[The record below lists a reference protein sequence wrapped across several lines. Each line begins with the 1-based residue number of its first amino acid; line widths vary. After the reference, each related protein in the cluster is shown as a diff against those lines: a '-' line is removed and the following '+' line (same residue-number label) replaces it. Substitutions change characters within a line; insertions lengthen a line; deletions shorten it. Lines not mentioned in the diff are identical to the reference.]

1 VGLFYDILLEEEK
14 KPEPVASSGG
24 IFDDILAEPET
35 GPDLVREDTVTQTPV
50 REETVGQ
57 ARTQAEEKPSGL
69 FDDIVSDQQPQSS
82 TPDLVPDEKLTPS
95 QSAVARESLGRFAK
109 GALVTGPA
117 AIART
122 YGLVES
128 AAGIPIQGEPYNF
141 ESTAGARI
149 ARGLEQAGERLY
161 PTIPEAQG
169 SFIPEVAGGLGQVS
183 TIVAGG
189 PIARAAGIPASV
201 APRAVAAGTGV
212 VLGAGEGAQRASQAG
227 AKPEEILTAGFLNGV
242 TGLSEV
248 FPAEKWI
255 EKIDKATAGKF
266 SRDVRRYFIEAGVE
280 AGTEAL
286 QEAFQTTMGNLIA
299 KGQYRPEQD
308 VLEGAG
314 KAALVGGTVGAI
326 ASGVIGGFGLSQA
339 RRNQDVATTEPQAES
354 IQPDARMQA
363 ESIQPDVRPQ
373 AEVQPEV
380 QAQPQQEGLQPFTEF
395 QRPEEQAPRSGI
407 ETKVSDKDGNPLT
420 VFHGTTQRFDKFKD
434 GRIWFS
440 ADRNFAEIY
449 KQDQP
454 DGDVKELNVVIKNPK
469 TFSSDNV
476 GRSQWVETTDA
487 GLKRDG
493 FDGVLFLKPD
503 GSIDDGYAF
512 KGDQILIREPKKPAL
527 ESPAAQE
534 RVTSQEITQPALT
547 SFESPKDL
555 ERAFSDIGEGHRRFA
570 SRLSTMIT
578 FDAMT
583 PEARDLILATI
594 YDNNVNDEYL
604 QQIEV
609 GPLTRGARPAGRGGV
624 VTQPVQGKPD
634 AITGQVTSKG
644 NKPFLGI
651 RQGARLTSI
660 KDRDFEFLDIFWH
673 EYGHAGYY
681 SLLTS
686 DQKKL
691 VSSEY
696 KKTTRKGRSEF
707 FLKGT
712 ARGLDRYAD
721 YYAKN
726 ESEWFAQSFSEWVIT
741 EKTSQTKLVPLFE
754 KILQRLKNVF
764 EKLFQRKNIES
775 LSDIYEY
782 ILKGEAYGKKPLWS
796 RWDMSRNPTDYDRP
810 IKRIDRNFIKVQ
822 KRLDQKAG
830 ESRIDGQQ
838 FKNISQPES
847 KPPSSIEPPSPPP
860 TQPPASPEPQPNP
873 MPKIPA
879 GAKLKPY
886 LDNFRRTFQD
896 KFVDV
901 ENLQKGITKGQ
912 FELPDAVNIKQAEE
926 LYHGRTG
933 ERLTEFD
940 ENTARPLIEEISALN
955 IGANL
960 PWVKAIGDK
969 YYKGRKNP
977 DGSDRKFVPSRD
989 IFDLYAIAKHGTERN
1004 QLIAQRTPE
1013 LAGRGSGLTDAQ
1025 IKSIL
1030 ETEIPEDVRAR
1041 MEPARQRL
1049 VEMSRRALAD
1059 RLAGGLINRE
1069 TYDLLTTRFQDYVPL
1084 RGKEGGTEFERM
1096 EGTGTGFDVRGREI
1110 RRAEG
1115 RESLPTDVVAYA
1127 IMQSTDSIIRAE
1139 KNAVMQTAARFAEA
1153 YPDNGVIEKVGRG
1166 ELMRTYGIETDD
1178 GTIYRRFVDETLR
1191 NAPNIIS
1198 YKADGVENY
1207 LRINDPKLADIM
1219 KNRASPVLGS
1229 FVERLASL
1237 NRYFAFINTQASPE
1251 FIISNFAR
1259 DLQTALVNINQNDAK
1274 GLATDLV
1281 KNIPASLKATFRA
1294 ELGTPEANNRMD
1306 LFYNEFKREGGRM
1319 TFFGLKDFA
1328 TLQKQIQK
1336 EVARGG
1342 SNSATRVFGKALDFV
1357 GKANSAVENA
1367 TRLATYATLRER
1379 GYTPKQSAY
1388 AARNIT
1394 VNFTRKGTAGPLLNS
1409 FYLFFNANIQGSARI
1424 IQALATSKKAQRIML
1439 GVMAFGFF
1447 RDILNRILG
1456 GEDETGVPFYDKI
1469 PEYTRRQNFVL
1480 MNPLRQGTGEYV
1492 KFPMPYG
1499 YSVFDYAGQ
1508 LMASVMPKEILG
1520 GGMKPSKAAFRLSM
1534 AAVDNFNPIGGSY
1547 HILQAVSPTIMTPLT
1562 DLALNMD
1569 FSGRP
1574 IMPTPNPFDPTPPPD
1589 SQRYWNNVSPVSK
1602 WVTEKINEI
1611 TGGSKA
1617 RAGAVDVS
1625 PETLDYAVEFL
1636 SGAVGKFGERLV
1648 TLPFRGMAAAQ
1659 GDLPLED
1666 LVGEIPMYR
1675 KLSGRVPSYVDIS
1688 RYQEMRSE
1696 VLKISEE
1703 LKIAQKE
1710 GERAKAIEIRRD
1722 AQPEL
1727 RMVGFIKST
1736 EQRLK
1741 ELRSE
1746 RRRLQEAYK
1755 RTENEAVL
1763 NRIRDN
1769 RERQKELMLKALD
1782 RYNSSVDDKM

>member
-1 VGLFYDILLEEEK
+1 MGY
-14 KPEPVASSGG
+14 
-24 IFDDILAEPET
+24 FDDILIEEEPRKPAKQASSSGFFDDILGEDEASRTKREYVEQGGKPEDVYSPERLQTLVEQGPAALAAEPPLKRQDGSIA
-35 GPDLVREDTVTQTPV
+35 GPTLPTEEALAKGLIEKNAEPAVRKAMAEGV
-50 REETVGQ
+50 ETVSSGFDREKGVGF
-57 ARTQAEEKPSGL
+57 AVGRDEDGKVVRVEEKPKKQTSGF
-69 FDDIVSDQQPQSS
+69 FDDIIGDDMSVDNQPLINQ
-82 TPDLVPDEKLTPS
+82 PIPNPI
-95 QSAVARESLGRFAK
+95 ARESVGRFAK
-109 GALVTGPA
+109 GAIVEPA
-117 AIART
+117 AALART
-122 YGLVES
+122 YGMAE
-128 AAGIPIQGEPYNF
+128 AAIGIPVKGEPYPV
-141 ESTAGARI
+141 ESTAGGRL
-149 ARGLEQAGERLY
+149 ARGIEALGERIY
-161 PTIPEAQG
+161 PPVKEAQG
-169 SFIPEVAGGLGQVS
+169 SFIPEVAGGLGQV
-183 TIVAGG
+183 TGMVAGG
-189 PIARAAGIPASV
+189 VGARALGASAAV
-201 APRAVAAGTGV
+201 AERAVPMATGV
-212 VLGAGEGAQRASQAG
+212 VMGAGEGVKRAADANADPEAQLMS
-227 AKPEEILTAGFLNGV
+227 GFLNGAV
-242 TGLSEV
+242 GLSEV
-248 FPAEKWI
+248 FPTERWI
-255 EKIDKATAGKF
+255 SKIDKATGGQLSTGVK
-266 SRDVRRYFIEAGVE
+266 RYLADI
-280 AGTEAL
+280 GTEATTEAI
-286 QEAFQTTMGNLIA
+286 QEAFQSTMGNIIA
-299 KGQYRPEQD
+299 KGQYNPDQEI
-308 VLEGAG
+308 GAEVG
-314 KAALVGGTVGAI
+314 KSATVGGTVGGI
-326 ASGVIGGFGLSQA
+326 ASAVIGAFGLRG
-339 RRNQDVATTEPQAES
+339 RRTSKATPDVATTEPQSEP
-354 IQPDARMQA
+354 IQQ
-363 ESIQPDVRPQ
+363 
-373 AEVQPEV
+373 
-380 QAQPQQEGLQPFTEF
+380 QAQVQQEGLQPFTEF
-395 QRPEEQAPRSGI
+395 QRPEERERVEIKFDPKDGIGAVPYNQEVDYRGFVKSLTPEQFLNNTAELKGETSASGI
-407 ETKVSDKDGNPLT
+407 EKAIRNGEAIGNPFLD
-420 VFHGTTQRFDKFKD
+420 VQWDGQERVWRVVGHEGRNRAVAINRIDPSTQIPVHFF
-434 GRIWFS
+434 
-440 ADRNFAEIY
+440 
-449 KQDQP
+449 
-454 DGDVKELNVVIKNPK
+454 PK
-469 TFSSDNV
+469 GLRARDI
-476 GRSQWVETTDA
+476 TDEMRVA
-487 GLKRDG
+487 PIIPEKGA
-493 FDGVLFLKPD
+493 KP
-503 GSIDDGYAF
+503 I
-512 KGDQILIREPKKPAL
+512 P
-527 ESPAAQE
+527 ESPANQE
-534 RVTSQEITQPALT
+534 RVTSQEITQPTLT

-651 RQGARLTSI
+651 KQGARLTSI

-873 MPKIPA
+873 MPKIPS

-901 ENLQKGITKGQ
+901 ENLQKRITKGQ

-1030 ETEIPEDVRAR
+1030 ETEIPENVRAR
-1041 MEPARQRL
+1041 MEPIRQRL

-1059 RLAGGLINRE
+1059 KLAGGLINQE

-1084 RGKEGGTEFERM
+1084 RGKDGGTEFERM

-1178 GTIYRRFVDETLR
+1178 GTIYRRFVDEALR
-1191 NAPNIIS
+1191 TSNDII
-1198 YKADGVENY
+1198 V
-1207 LRINDPKLADIM
+1207 
-1219 KNRASPVLGS
+1219 
-1229 FVERLASL
+1229 
-1237 NRYFAFINTQASPE
+1237 
-1251 FIISNFAR
+1251 
-1259 DLQTALVNINQNDAK
+1259 
-1274 GLATDLV
+1274 
-1281 KNIPASLKATFRA
+1281 
-1294 ELGTPEANNRMD
+1294 
-1306 LFYNEFKREGGRM
+1306 
-1319 TFFGLKDFA
+1319 
-1328 TLQKQIQK
+1328 
-1336 EVARGG
+1336 
-1342 SNSATRVFGKALDFV
+1342 
-1357 GKANSAVENA
+1357 
-1367 TRLATYATLRER
+1367 
-1379 GYTPKQSAY
+1379 
-1388 AARNIT
+1388 
-1394 VNFTRKGTAGPLLNS
+1394 
-1409 FYLFFNANIQGSARI
+1409 
-1424 IQALATSKKAQRIML
+1424 
-1439 GVMAFGFF
+1439 
-1447 RDILNRILG
+1447 
-1456 GEDETGVPFYDKI
+1456 DEI
-1469 PEYTRRQNFVL
+1469 AH
-1480 MNPLRQGTGEYV
+1480 
-1492 KFPMPYG
+1492 
-1499 YSVFDYAGQ
+1499 YAG
-1508 LMASVMPKEILG
+1508 SDIIVDEI
-1520 GGMKPSKAAFRLSM
+1520 A
-1534 AAVDNFNPIGGSY
+1534 
-1547 HILQAVSPTIMTPLT
+1547 H
-1562 DLALNMD
+1562 
-1569 FSGRP
+1569 
-1574 IMPTPNPFDPTPPPD
+1574 
-1589 SQRYWNNVSPVSK
+1589 
-1602 WVTEKINEI
+1602 
-1611 TGGSKA
+1611 
-1617 RAGAVDVS
+1617 
-1625 PETLDYAVEFL
+1625 
-1636 SGAVGKFGERLV
+1636 
-1648 TLPFRGMAAAQ
+1648 
-1659 GDLPLED
+1659 
-1666 LVGEIPMYR
+1666 
-1675 KLSGRVPSYVDIS
+1675 
-1688 RYQEMRSE
+1688 
-1696 VLKISEE
+1696 
-1703 LKIAQKE
+1703 
-1710 GERAKAIEIRRD
+1710 
-1722 AQPEL
+1722 
-1727 RMVGFIKST
+1727 
-1736 EQRLK
+1736 
-1741 ELRSE
+1741 
-1746 RRRLQEAYK
+1746 
-1755 RTENEAVL
+1755 
-1763 NRIRDN
+1763 
-1769 RERQKELMLKALD
+1769 
-1782 RYNSSVDDKM
+1782 